1 MSVGRVVQE
10 GGGMPTPA
18 APGGGDDATAGVFSE
33 VAGMDGGRITRDR
46 QLCINHRIHSGGIP
60 GGAIML
66 GYPEDSTIIYRRG
79 TLGVSM
85 FGGYPAGI
93 LKGNR

>member
-46 QLCINHRIHSGGIP
+46 QLCINLTESTRGGFL
-60 GGAIML
+60 GGL
-66 GYPEDSTIIYRRG
+66 SC
-79 TLGVSM
+79 L
-85 FGGYPAGI
+85 GI
-93 LKGNR
+93 LEILPSSTDAVPWV